1 MATAVRLIRL
11 PLPVRDMDVETA
23 LREIDEANAKH
34 VGEEGYERLRE
45 EYERGL
51 REVDGIAGGAAVEEL
66 CRHLAGHIRHHGD
79 RPPVPVAD
87 LYAAA
92 AVRAVGGEVPAES
105 FLANA

>member
-1 MATAVRLIRL
+1 MRL
-11 PLPVRDMDVETA
+11 PLRVRGMEIETA

-51 REVDGIAGGAAVEEL
+51 REVDGLAGGAAVEEL
-66 CRHLAGHIRHHGD
+66 CRHLAGHIRHHGE
-79 RPPVPVAD
+79 RPPVPVAA

-92 AVRAVGGEVPAES
+92 AVRAVGEEIPAGS